1 MLLTQGLLSS
11 CQGSSLGVS
20 GKFLSRLWDQL
31 MTKWHLKIQTVGYTA
46 AEFTLVAAAIAT
58 VVVIAKYAL

>member
-1 MLLTQGLLSS
+1 M
-11 CQGSSLGVS
+11 S

-46 AEFTLVAAAIAT
+46 VEFTLVAAAAIAT

>member
-1 MLLTQGLLSS
+1 MPNGLAL
-11 CQGSSLGVS
+11 VA
-20 GKFLSRLWDQL
+20 GKFLSGLWDQL

-46 AEFTLVAAAIAT
+46 VEFMLVAAAIAT